1 MTRLAEINGHI
12 ATMGELREI
21 IGAMRSLAGM
31 RLQESQRALP
41 GIRRYAQSVAEA
53 IGAAL
58 LLVPQGTPEV
68 TPSGRRAVILCA
80 GEHGFVGAF
89 SERLLE
95 AAQRR
100 LEPTDL
106 LFIIGSRG
114 AALASERG
122 RKLAWTHP
130 MASRVSGVPEVI
142 DSLTH
147 ELYTRIVRG
156 EIGRIELVSSR
167 YRHGLAASIESRLLL
182 PLDTAA
188 LALTQPRQAPFHNLD
203 PTRLLERLMAEY
215 VFSLLT
221 EAVVESIGS
230 ENAARLAAMEAAH
243 DNVEKKL
250 GELQLTAREARQEEI
265 TAELLDL
272 IAGAEAVT
280 PSKFIPSRHH
290 AAPVPECSHTS
301 EYDWRGTAQGLD
313 R

>member
-12 ATMGELREI
+12 GSMASLREV

-31 RLQESQRALP
+31 RVQESQHALP
-41 GIRRYAQSVAEA
+41 GVRRYAHSVAEA

-58 LLVPQGTPEV
+58 LLVPGAPQVPAGR
-68 TPSGRRAVILCA
+68 GRRALILCA

-89 SERLLE
+89 NERLLE
-95 AAQRR
+95 ATGTR

-106 LFIIGSRG
+106 LFMIGSRG
-114 AALASERG
+114 AAIASERG
-122 RKLAWTHP
+122 WKLAWTHP

-147 ELYTRIVRG
+147 ELYMRIVRG

-167 YRHGLAASIESRLLL
+167 YRQGVAANIEHRLLL

-188 LALTQPRQAPFHNLD
+188 LALTQPRQAPLHNLGS
-203 PTRLLERLMAEY
+203 TQLLEALMAEY
-215 VFSLLT
+215 VFALLT
-221 EAVVESIGS
+221 EAAVESIGS

-250 GELQLTAREARQEEI
+250 DELQLAAREARQGEI
-265 TAELLDL
+265 TEELLDL
-272 IAGAEAVT
+272 IAGAEALT
-280 PSKFIPSRHH
+280 PLRASSQLS
-290 AAPVPECSHTS
+290 AARRLP
-301 EYDWRGTAQGLD
+301 Q
-313 R
+313 

>member
-12 ATMGELREI
+12 ASMASLREVI
-21 IGAMRSLAGM
+21 AAMRSLAGM
-31 RLQESQRALP
+31 RVQESQRALP
-41 GIRRYAQSVAEA
+41 GVRRYAQSVAEA

-58 LLVPQGTPEV
+58 LLAQGAGEP
-68 TPSGRRAVILCA
+68 PASRGRRALILCA

-89 SERLLE
+89 NERLLE
-95 AAQRR
+95 ATSTR
-100 LEPTDL
+100 LENIDL

-114 AALASERG
+114 AAIAGERG
-122 RKLAWTHP
+122 WKLAWTHP

-147 ELYTRIVRG
+147 ELYVRIARG
-156 EIGRIELVSSR
+156 EVGRVELVSSR
-167 YRHGLAASIESRLLL
+167 YRQGIAASIEHRLLL

-188 LALTQPRQAPFHNLD
+188 LALTQPRQAPLHNLD

-215 VFSLLT
+215 VFALLT
-221 EAVVESIGS
+221 EAVVESLGS

-250 GELQLTAREARQEEI
+250 GELQLTAREVRQEEI

-272 IAGAEAVT
+272 IAGAEAAT
-280 PSKFIPSRHH
+280 PP
-290 AAPVPECSHTS
+290 
-301 EYDWRGTAQGLD
+301 
-313 R
+313 